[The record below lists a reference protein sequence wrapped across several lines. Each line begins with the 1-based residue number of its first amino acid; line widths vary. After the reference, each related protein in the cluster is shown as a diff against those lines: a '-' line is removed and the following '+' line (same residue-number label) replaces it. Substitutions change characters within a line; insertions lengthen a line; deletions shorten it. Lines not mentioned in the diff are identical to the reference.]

1 MTGRKIISL
10 ATFGAVAMAI
20 SCANTRRKVKAIFN
34 DRGGSSSR
42 VPVCQCNSVTVYHPP
57 VVTLQLMQIL
67 HQIVTNYE
75 CHGQPRPAQAT
86 TLRHNNWQES
96 GVIALMSSVRL
107 LGSEHKNMQ
116 ISACLWCDD
125 LAGYLQRDRAAVC
138 RHVLTRHRTVTRRLH
153 NINIQYCI
161 IKMILILYHHT
172 IPTACPVCL
181 VPKQRLI

>member
-1 MTGRKIISL
+1 MTGE
-10 ATFGAVAMAI
+10 APA
-20 SCANTRRKVKAIFN
+20 
-34 DRGGSSSR
+34 
-42 VPVCQCNSVTVYHPP
+42 PVCQCNSSVTVYHPP

-75 CHGQPRPAQAT
+75 CHGQPRHT
-86 TLRHNNWQES
+86 TIDRSLES
-96 GVIALMSSVRL
+96 LHSVSIQCSVCL

-153 NINIQYCI
+153 NININIVSSQAGADWCPC
-161 IKMILILYHHT
+161 KRSDVSAAPQLILYV
-172 IPTACPVCL
+172 PSLVLSCAAACGGGVL
-181 VPKQRLI
+181 S